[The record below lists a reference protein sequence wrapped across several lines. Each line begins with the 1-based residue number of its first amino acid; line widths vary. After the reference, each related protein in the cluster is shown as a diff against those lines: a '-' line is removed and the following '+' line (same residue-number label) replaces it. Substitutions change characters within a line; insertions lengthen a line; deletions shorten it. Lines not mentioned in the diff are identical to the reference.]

1 MQKFTRRSRLWHV
14 LLVMLAS
21 AAVPAL
27 LSALYRLFLR
37 VMHTTRSMQIP
48 ASTVVL
54 ARLSVL

>member
-1 MQKFTRRSRLWHV
+1 
-14 LLVMLAS
+14 MLAS

-27 LSALYRLFLR
+27 LSALFRLLLR

-48 ASTVVL
+48 ASIAEL